1 MQTAQCC
8 LCLNHFQTE
17 CDTEI
22 RLCEHCKTGLIQR
35 ANMRKLSPSSQL
47 PDQIPLN
54 STHTPPATSQ
64 NVVNCLHCGH
74 LFDSK
79 DSLWSHMVV
88 SRQRLI
94 SQSEMDKCS
103 EWLEVVAGLLETQY
117 TGPTSLQV
125 ELYRR
130 KNAVFEVSHVEMR
143 EEEWYLPLYRSN
155 STDLVD

>member
-1 MQTAQCC
+1 M
-8 LCLNHFQTE
+8 
-17 CDTEI
+17 
-22 RLCEHCKTGLIQR
+22 
-35 ANMRKLSPSSQL
+35 
-47 PDQIPLN
+47 
-54 STHTPPATSQ
+54 
-64 NVVNCLHCGH
+64 
-74 LFDSK
+74 
-79 DSLWSHMVV
+79 

-130 KNAVFEVSHVEMR
+130 KNTVFEVNHVEMR